1 MKRTII
7 LSVFI
12 GIILSGC
19 SKESPDPIVPPTP
32 DPDIKISLIYPA
44 NEAKI
49 PFQADTGLKVLITD
63 KLSLHEYTVR
73 ISDSQDSTV
82 YYTEGHTHTAE
93 FYFVDSWVNTAAPGE
108 ILNLTIRASNHKGD
122 ILERKFKFFS
132 EL

>member
-12 GIILSGC
+12 GMILSAC
-19 SKESPDPIVPPTP
+19 DKESPDPVVPTIPESDMT
-32 DPDIKISLIYPA
+32 ISLIYPA

-49 PFQADTGLKVLITD
+49 PFQADTALKVLITD

-73 ISDSQDSTV
+73 ISNSVDSTL

-93 FYFVDSWVNTAAPGE
+93 FYFSDRWINSASPGE
-108 ILNLTIRASNHKGD
+108 KLDLLIRASNHKGD
-122 ILERKFKFFS
+122 ILEKKFVFFS

>member
-7 LSVFI
+7 LSVFM

-19 SKESPDPIVPPTP
+19 GKESPDPIVILTP
-32 DPDIKISLIYPA
+32 DTDIKISLIYPA

-82 YYTEGHTHTAE
+82 YYKEGHTHTAE
-93 FYFVDSWVNTAAPGE
+93 FYFVDRWINAAVPGE
-108 ILNLTIRASNHKGD
+108 KLDLTVRASNHKGD
-122 ILERKFKFFS
+122 ILERKFVFFS